1 MDLTS
6 ALIAGFL
13 PNFHSSTRSYIESGS
28 RNAKLKHGMMWMT
41 ATMIVKQ
48 NQFVKYEQK
57 NHLQINQRQ
66 QAQRP
71 PKKTDWIWDMEWL
84 KIFG

>member
-13 PNFHSSTRSYIESGS
+13 PNFHSSTPSYSESGS
-28 RNAKLKHGMMWMT
+28 RNAKLKHGMT

-48 NQFVKYEQK
+48 NQFRKYEQK
-57 NHLQINQRQ
+57 NHLQINQRQQ